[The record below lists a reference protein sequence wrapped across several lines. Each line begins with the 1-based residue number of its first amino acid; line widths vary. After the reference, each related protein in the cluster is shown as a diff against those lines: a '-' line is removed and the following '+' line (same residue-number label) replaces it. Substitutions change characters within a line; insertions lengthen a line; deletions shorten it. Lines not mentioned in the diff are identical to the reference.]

1 MLTIDG
7 TNRGRYG
14 GSITLA
20 FARKWPE
27 VWEEIEDELP
37 FPLPLG
43 EVYTMKPS
51 CDCDLITIASTLHHQ
66 NTLSESAKKSVV
78 RTALQEAI
86 HSTSSH
92 NLNSIG
98 TSVMTGG

>member
-51 CDCDLITIASTLHHQ
+51 
-66 NTLSESAKKSVV
+66 
-78 RTALQEAI
+78 
-86 HSTSSH
+86 
-92 NLNSIG
+92 
-98 TSVMTGG
+98 